1 MLMNIGIIA
10 INIGNVASVK
20 NMILQIGFQAEL
32 LTVPPGKEYYDWII
46 LPGVGSYDNG
56 INKLTNT
63 GWFSWLK
70 KNQNVDQGKSSI
82 MGICLGMQLLCD
94 GSEEGNLT
102 GLGIIPGY
110 FKRFHFE
117 TAAPALKIPHMCWN
131 NVTFNESKIESG
143 KKINKQNPRYYFVH
157 SYHYTNNNDDYIIG
171 TTNYGYDFASAIKR
185 DNVIGFQFHPEK
197 SHRYGKSLLS
207 ELFI

>member
-1 MLMNIGIIA
+1 MVKVGIISVDM
-10 INIGNVASVK
+10 GNVASIK
-20 NMILQIGFQAEL
+20 NMIYQIGIESDL
-32 LTVPPGKEYYDWII
+32 LRNPIDSIKYDWII
-46 LPGVGSYDNG
+46 LPGVGAYDNG
-56 INKLTNT
+56 INKLKES
-63 GWFSWLK
+63 GWFDWLK
-70 KNQNVDQGKSSI
+70 ENQSKNDNKSNVL
-82 MGICLGMQLLCD
+82 GICLGMQLLCD

-117 TAAPALKIPHMCWN
+117 AAVSALKIPHMCWN
-131 NVTFNESKIESG
+131 NAAFNESKIEWG
-143 KKINKQNPRYYFVH
+143 KQINKQNPRYYFVH
-157 SYHYTNNNDDYIIG
+157 SYHYTNDKNDYIIG

-197 SHRYGKSLLS
+197 SHKYGKSLLS